1 MGSGFFAFRDA
12 VAGRAAAR
20 PTAASLGGGQTQVG
34 FVRRTFART
43 IEKGD
48 TPMKMQHTVRGE
60 RAGPPTGA
68 PRRSD
73 RSLASPAAVTTLCP
87 YCGYHPASTR
97 IFGYCSWD
105 CHDAD
110 DDEEGE
116 QAA

>member
-1 MGSGFFAFRDA
+1 VFRDA
-12 VAGRAAAR
+12 QAGLVKAAGPR
-20 PTAASLGGGQTQVG
+20 SIV
-34 FVRRTFART
+34 
-43 IEKGD
+43 KGD
-48 TPMKMQHTVRGE
+48 TPMKMKHTAWDE
-60 RAGPPTGA
+60 RVGRPTDA

-73 RSLASPAAVTTLCP
+73 MSRVSQAAIPLCR

-110 DDEEGE
+110 DEEGE

>member
-1 MGSGFFAFRDA
+1 M
-12 VAGRAAAR
+12 
-20 PTAASLGGGQTQVG
+20 
-34 FVRRTFART
+34 
-43 IEKGD
+43 E
-48 TPMKMQHTVRGE
+48 MQHTVRDE
-60 RAGPPTGA
+60 RADRSAGA

-73 RSLASPAAVTTLCP
+73 RSTAVPAPGTTLCR

-110 DDEEGE
+110 DEEGE

>member
-1 MGSGFFAFRDA
+1 MG
-12 VAGRAAAR
+12 
-20 PTAASLGGGQTQVG
+20 
-34 FVRRTFART
+34 
-43 IEKGD
+43 
-48 TPMKMQHTVRGE
+48 MHHTVRDE
-60 RAGPPTGA
+60 RALQDA
-68 PRRSD
+68 SVSRRPD
-73 RSLASPAAVTTLCP
+73 RSMAAAATGTSLCR

>member
-1 MGSGFFAFRDA
+1 M
-12 VAGRAAAR
+12 
-20 PTAASLGGGQTQVG
+20 
-34 FVRRTFART
+34 
-43 IEKGD
+43 E
-48 TPMKMQHTVRGE
+48 MQHTLRDE
-60 RAGPPTGA
+60 RALRDAGT

-73 RSLASPAAVTTLCP
+73 RSRAAAATGASLCR

-110 DDEEGE
+110 DEEGD